1 MLPQCLK
8 NFNVRKCLTFITGMV
23 ECLFFAGIVLG
34 WASLGFLFK
43 AQGFFGSFC
52 VNTTNTDGLQ
62 VQDCRGQD
70 EQFSLVFTIASFLM
84 NFLTLLNG
92 LIFDRFGTLIA
103 RLFGLALHTGGL
115 LMLAF
120 ATPTLSMLVYPGL
133 SCIAVGG
140 FMLLLTN
147 MQVAN
152 LFGAHRSTIITV
164 YNGAFDSSSGVF
176 LLVKFA
182 YESGISLKASFLF
195 LAAGSIHHLLRTIFL
210 FPRTTIPYPLPDN
223 YKYGISCRRSRKTN
237 GTVETDSKMTMDDN
251 PPDQEELKKTEK
263 TFRECI
269 LSKFF
274 FLVLLWLSVIQ
285 LRHFVFIGTLN
296 PALERLADGDASIV
310 SKYINAFA
318 FTQMCGLL
326 VAPIH
331 GTILDRH
338 KRKPPVPGM
347 SEEEADLNSA
357 IISFFL
363 TSVLALLFSICSS
376 IPVLPLQYFTFVMQ
390 MIDFSFLYGGMTVFV
405 AVVFPPCH
413 FGKLYGLITT
423 LSAVFSLLQYACF
436 AVVEELLDGD
446 PLYVNIALTVLILF
460 SFSHPLNVFL
470 HCRKLASQRAK
481 ANTSTAT
488 KTVTVT
494 EVESMVSLT

>member
-251 PPDQEELKKTEK
+251 PPDQEELKKT
-263 TFRECI
+263 
-269 LSKFF
+269 
-274 FLVLLWLSVIQ
+274 
-285 LRHFVFIGTLN
+285 
-296 PALERLADGDASIV
+296 
-310 SKYINAFA
+310 
-318 FTQMCGLL
+318 
-326 VAPIH
+326 
-331 GTILDRH
+331 
-338 KRKPPVPGM
+338 GM

>member
-251 PPDQEELKKTEK
+251 PPDQEELKKT
-263 TFRECI
+263 
-269 LSKFF
+269 
-274 FLVLLWLSVIQ
+274 
-285 LRHFVFIGTLN
+285 
-296 PALERLADGDASIV
+296 V